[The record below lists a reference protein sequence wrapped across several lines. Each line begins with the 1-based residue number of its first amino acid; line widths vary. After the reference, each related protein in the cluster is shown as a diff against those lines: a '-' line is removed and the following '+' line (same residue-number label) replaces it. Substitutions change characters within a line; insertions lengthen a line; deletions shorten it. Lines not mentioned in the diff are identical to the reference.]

1 LRQITKMNMDT
12 ITEGSHEG
20 MSTSSRKLS
29 TREVEANAQ
38 LEQLKRE
45 NERLRATKTK
55 TALAP
60 IPDES
65 PRTIQARE
73 QLEQL
78 RLENERLMAS
88 RLAPSAPPMSSRTYQ
103 NLNQSVQA
111 AEPEKPRGA
120 GYPSI
125 AGYPIV
131 GSAPHGDAPST
142 RTALAE
148 TQPPAYASRTA
159 PNLPPAGISPRT
171 MQAME
176 ELNALKQESENLKAS
191 KLAPKTVQQ
200 TPPTRTVQAAGDQQS
215 RVSPRTVQAL
225 EELNKLKQENE
236 KLAAS
241 KVAGPPPPS
250 RVGAGDLI
258 SRVSPRTVQA
268 LEEMN
273 ALKKE
278 NEKLAASKM
287 AAPVPPS
294 RTVQGVGDLTSRVSP
309 RTVQALEEMNA
320 LKKENEKLAASKM
333 AAPVPP
339 SRTVQGVGD
348 QTSRVSPRT
357 VQALE
362 EMNALKKENEK
373 LAASKMA
380 APVPPSRTVQG
391 VGDQGTRVS
400 PRTEQALGELNA
412 LKEENERLAAS
423 KVASRVVAPSTHSPA
438 TKAADEVAS
447 DKALEKEKA
456 YEEAPPNLEAQ
467 GSFSFKIDTVKSP
480 EVEMTKAKET
490 VVLPKTKVNETV
502 VSPIPVMSSRTIA
515 QIRNDPALIEVK
527 TRTAPAAPTPP
538 AEPATSGRT
547 LQVMEEL
554 EKMKKENE
562 LLKASKVNV
571 PAGTSDRTRQ
581 VMEQLE
587 KVKKENAALMA
598 TKVDASATQQRR
610 LAYLEQNHAI
620 ASKARTAE
628 IKKMILTGQELDL
641 AFLVDA
647 TGSMQV
653 FQNFRLPFSL
663 VVQGTPFKQECASA
677 SSSSFCRRN
686 TCVGFI
692 PVFFID
698 TFCMLPL

>member
-294 RTVQGVGDLTSRVSP
+294 RTVQGVGDL
-309 RTVQALEEMNA
+309 
-320 LKKENEKLAASKM
+320 
-333 AAPVPP
+333 
-339 SRTVQGVGD
+339 
-348 QTSRVSPRT
+348 TSRVSPRT

>member
-258 SRVSPRTVQA
+258 
-268 LEEMN
+268 
-273 ALKKE
+273 
-278 NEKLAASKM
+278 
-287 AAPVPPS
+287 
-294 RTVQGVGDLTSRVSP
+294 
-309 RTVQALEEMNA
+309 
-320 LKKENEKLAASKM
+320 
-333 AAPVPP
+333 
-339 SRTVQGVGD
+339 
-348 QTSRVSPRT
+348 SRVSPRT